1 MTSSLVIANYYPTLD
16 KNASGTFYP
25 PPDRA
30 IRDNAGVTN
39 DELRE
44 VLARNVQARI
54 DADPALQVQEN
65 LEKRSG
71 LGQATISRVL
81 NSGGAATLDTIA
93 ALARGI
99 GCQPWELLV
108 DDEATRAEAMRRMLS
123 R

>member
-1 MTSSLVIANYYPTLD
+1 MTSSLVILDYYPSLD
-16 KNASGTFYP
+16 KNASPDVYP
-25 PPDRA
+25 PSGIT
-30 IRDNAGVTN
+30 IRDNLGVTN
-39 DELRE
+39 EELRR

-81 NSGGAATLDTIA
+81 NVGGAATLDTVA

-108 DDEATRAEAMRRMLS
+108 DDDATRAEALRRMIG